1 MSETMQTNQNQTQV
15 NQGQTNQVN
24 QQAQTQPLNNNV
36 VFDVNNLPPEFQRY
50 VDQQRTQA
58 SQTARNNA
66 RKELMGDE
74 SFLDEI
80 RNRMKPQVEQT
91 VEQQLEQLR
100 RETYIDRSTAKV
112 ERVLA
117 KAGLSEEDMAIY
129 MPMLVSEDVDASI
142 QAAEN
147 FVSAFNKTVENRIA
161 QQTKRDMQNMTT
173 PTVNNNSISE
183 QQRLQAAYD
192 AAKKDTSYRKFATMS
207 AITREAAE
215 KGIVLK

>member
-161 QQTKRDMQNMTT
+161 QQTKKAMQNMDT
-173 PTVNNNSISE
+173 PTVNNNTISE

>member
-1 MSETMQTNQNQTQV
+1 M
-15 NQGQTNQVN
+15 
-24 QQAQTQPLNNNV
+24 

-117 KAGLSEEDMAIY
+117 KAGLSDEDMAIY

-161 QQTKRDMQNMTT
+161 QQTKKDMQNMTT
-173 PTVNNNSISE
+173 PTVNNNTISE

-192 AAKKDTSYRKFATMS
+192 EAKKDTSYRKFATMS